1 MCPASWTLSLTTPS
15 PNSLYS
21 SQGTVLEAADLKDG
35 EKIETLGGELEV
47 SSFFCYPVGTVGV
60 LNVPVSWPANL
71 AAQPPA

>member
-1 MCPASWTLSLTTPS
+1 M
-15 PNSLYS
+15 
-21 SQGTVLEAADLKDG
+21 LEAADLKDG